1 MPLATLI
8 TLFDRQEAEI
18 VRARLEAGGIES
30 VLFDAG
36 IASLIGPGLSGV
48 RVMVLDEDEAAARR
62 MLAASLDQG
71 LGDSLDRSA

>member
-1 MPLATLI
+1 MPLAVLM

-18 VRARLEAGGIES
+18 VRCRLEAGGIES

-48 RVMVLDEDEAAARR
+48 RVMVLDEDEAAARA
-62 MLAASLDQG
+62 MLR
-71 LGDSLDRSA
+71 DSL